1 MDGKGND
8 RRNDMYHYID
18 DKEFLKK
25 LRSCCSDII
34 NQLVQQ
40 INNEGKI
47 CVEAHLVG
55 SGARNMIAQNADE
68 PVDLDYNLC
77 ILETRAIN
85 MRNEK
90 ALKNYIKSCFND
102 VLQRNRWGDC
112 QDSTSALTTER
123 RQFTKGNPTEFSIDL
138 AITCQYNGCWY
149 RLIHDKTG
157 FWDSDRWFWN
167 EVPNS
172 SNIFDRSAILKSHH
186 LWTDVRSLY
195 LGKKNMYLRRQD
207 HNHPSFVIYIETIN
221 EVYYQH
227 FRHY

>member
-8 RRNDMYHYID
+8 RKNDMYHYID

-40 INNEGKI
+40 INSDGKI

-55 SGARNMIAQNADE
+55 SGARNMITQNADE
-68 PVDLDYNLC
+68 PIDLDYNLC
-77 ILETRAIN
+77 ILETQAIN

-112 QDSTSALTTER
+112 QDSTSALTTLILPDFIEV
-123 RQFTKGNPTEFSIDL
+123 QFPPLTLTHEFVNVN
-138 AITCQYNGCWY
+138 AGKY
-149 RLIHDKTG
+149 
-157 FWDSDRWFWN
+157 F
-167 EVPNS
+167 PS
-172 SNIFDRSAILKSHH
+172 S
-186 LWTDVRSLY
+186 
-195 LGKKNMYLRRQD
+195 
-207 HNHPSFVIYIETIN
+207 
-221 EVYYQH
+221 
-227 FRHY
+227 